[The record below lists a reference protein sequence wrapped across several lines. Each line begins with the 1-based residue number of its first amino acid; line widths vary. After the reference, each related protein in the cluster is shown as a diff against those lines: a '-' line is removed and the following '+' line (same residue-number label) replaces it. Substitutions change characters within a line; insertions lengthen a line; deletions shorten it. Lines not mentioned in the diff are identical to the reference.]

1 MTFFLRPERRLGES
15 RILGIFRQLFSTAR
29 HPPSRQTD
37 HLSRRMRRNRRPTS
51 TANRLHI
58 DRSAR
63 GLPGTVTKKPNFC
76 GLFIVRQLR
85 ANRDGDGGLTALQGQ
100 HFDRPIVDL
109 GDEDPLYTRNLNNG
123 PPDRRRV
130 SIRWLA
136 GSVLTG
142 VFSAALVGGA
152 LQAAIGLDEYTVVR
166 PALAH
171 GAFGEGSA
179 VAVKGDRFRPVAESK
194 VTRRV
199 IQVSTVTRSGDRDIV
214 RVRPYAH
221 IHTNLAAPVEEDV
234 AARIPAY
241 RAADVFTA
249 SEDETPVEVAASD
262 SIYGAEVDGEVS
274 IKVVDFPVSGVLYE
288 TSGELEVTEV
298 EQTVRAAAPD
308 LAEGA
313 VEVASLPYVD
323 PARFEMTSDSGA
335 LNALTVAIT
344 PENVSQLEKTE
355 DIDDIGIEEKILQ
368 VEEGASLRRMLI
380 DEGASEDA
388 AARIQSALVANFA
401 FDFRAGQKLRIGL
414 APDPDAGAIR
424 PVRVSLYQPDDRHIA
439 TVALSDTGVYVAA
452 QEPAVDDAELAVV
465 EEQTGQQAVLPTL
478 HEGLWGTGLTLGMPE
493 EVIKNLAHIFSYDV
507 DYQTRLSPADSL
519 EVIYS
524 ADEDPESAEIL
535 YASLTIG
542 NATHRYYR
550 FRSPEDSSV
559 DYYDEDG
566 KSAQK
571 FLMRKP
577 VQQARFT
584 SGFGMRRHPIVHR
597 YRMHTGVDWAAPRG
611 TPIMAAGDGIVE
623 KIGRRSGYGRS
634 ITLKHLHGYETTYN
648 HMSGYAKGLKRGD
661 EVQQGQVIGY
671 IGSTGLSTGPHLH
684 YEVRVNGRFVDPMKI
699 RVPRGREL
707 QGAEMVAFT
716 QERERIDDLLVRD
729 EGRVAAAAVN

>member
-1 MTFFLRPERRLGES
+1 
-15 RILGIFRQLFSTAR
+15 
-29 HPPSRQTD
+29 
-37 HLSRRMRRNRRPTS
+37 
-51 TANRLHI
+51 
-58 DRSAR
+58 
-63 GLPGTVTKKPNFC
+63 
-76 GLFIVRQLR
+76 
-85 ANRDGDGGLTALQGQ
+85 LTAPQGQ
-100 HFDRPIVDL
+100 RFDRPIVDL
-109 GDEDPLYTRNLNNG
+109 GDEDPLYTRNLTNG

-130 SIRWLA
+130 SLRWLA

-142 VFSAALVGGA
+142 VLSVALVGGA
-152 LQAAIGLDEYTVVR
+152 LQAAIGVDEYSVVR

-171 GAFGEGSA
+171 GAFGGDGSI
-179 VAVKGDRFRPVAESK
+179 AVKGDRFRPVAESK

-199 IQVSTVTRSGDRDIV
+199 IQVSTVTRQGDRDIV

-221 IHTNLAAPVEEDV
+221 IHASLAAPVEEDV
-234 AARIPAY
+234 AARIPEF

-249 SEDETPVEVAASD
+249 AEDETPVEVAASD

-274 IKVVDFPVSGVLYE
+274 IKVVDFPLSGLRYE
-288 TSGELEVTEV
+288 TSGELDVTEV
-298 EQTVRAAAPD
+298 EQNVRAAAPD

-323 PARFEMTSDSGA
+323 PARFEMTSDAGA

-344 PENVSQLEKTE
+344 PENVSLLEKTE
-355 DIDDIGIEEKILQ
+355 DVDDVGIEEKILP

-380 DEGASEDA
+380 DEGASDDA

-414 APDPDAGAIR
+414 APDPDTGSIR

-452 QEPAVDDAELAVV
+452 QEPAVDAELAIV
-465 EEQTGQQAVLPTL
+465 EEQTSQQATLPTL
-478 HEGLWGTGLTLGMPE
+478 HDGLWGTGLTLGMPE

-507 DYQTRLSPADSL
+507 DYQTRLNPTDSL

-535 YASLTIG
+535 YASLTLG
-542 NATHRYYR
+542 NSTHRYYR
-550 FRSPEDSSV
+550 FRSPDDGSV
-559 DYYDEDG
+559 DFYDEDG

-571 FLMRKP
+571 FLVRKP

-584 SGFGMRRHPIVHR
+584 SGFGMRRHPIVKR

-611 TPIMAAGDGIVE
+611 TPILAAGDGIVE

-648 HMSGYAKGLKRGD
+648 HMSGYAKGLSRGD
-661 EVQQGQVIGY
+661 EVKQGQVIGY

-684 YEVRVNGRFVDPMKI
+684 YEVLVNGRFVDPMKI

-729 EGRVAAAAVN
+729 EGRVAASAVN